1 MLDTQK
7 LSVVITAKG
16 VTMSDKEK
24 LDIACSRLGQAIKDY
39 QSMIDY
45 QKKWKDFAL
54 LGSVQSRKASF
65 NRSFGGYR

>member
-1 MLDTQK
+1 
-7 LSVVITAKG
+7 
-16 VTMSDKEK
+16 MSDKEK
-24 LDIACSRLGQAIKDY
+24 LDIACTRLGQAIKDY

-65 NRSFGGYR
+65 SRSFGGYR